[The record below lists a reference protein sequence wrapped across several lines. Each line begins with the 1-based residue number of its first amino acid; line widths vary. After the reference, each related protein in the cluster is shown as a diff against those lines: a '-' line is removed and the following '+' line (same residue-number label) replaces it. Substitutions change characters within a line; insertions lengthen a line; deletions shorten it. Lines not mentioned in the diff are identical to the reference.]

1 MTVDHSSPRQRVE
14 RPTAAATPATGSLGA
29 VNVKNIFYLAIDHW
43 HWFVISLLVA
53 MGVAYYY
60 LLITPKIYT
69 RTASILIK
77 GEERENGS
85 EDVLRELGLRSSS
98 INVSNEISSLTTNT
112 ISLEVVKRLHLEVRY
127 LHVTPFQRLVVYGVV
142 CPVTVTF
149 DDLNDNETASLE
161 LVLQKDGQVKLS
173 DLVCNGKK
181 HDESFSLHLGGTV
194 KTPIGRITVKPSP
207 YYKNGVSDR
216 LVVERSSLTHEAN
229 MVHNRLSVHL
239 RDKNSTILDLS
250 YNDKSIARAEDI
262 LNTLVAIHNE
272 NGVRDRNQ
280 RMVSAN
286 AFIKDR
292 LEVIEQELGQVED
305 VISDYKADNMMT
317 DVNQAGSMAVNQVSA
332 ADQQLRQLDDQIYMI
347 HYIRNYLT
355 DGQHNNQLLP
365 TNSGLDGF
373 NLAQQISE
381 YNEVMLRRNN
391 HLANSSAQNPLVID
405 LNQHLSNLRQSIIQS
420 LDNEH
425 AFLKTQRASIQS
437 NRSQGVSKIASNPG
451 QAKFLLSV
459 ERQQKVKESLYLFLL
474 QKREENELSQ
484 AFTTNGSKLIEL
496 PHGSQKPTEPQPR
509 SVYILALILGLA
521 VPAAVLFVMELLN
534 TTVRGRSDLQSLQLP
549 FAGEIPQMGDRL
561 PKLKK
566 KKSKKRR
573 SPLRPELL
581 VKEGSLDMMNEAF
594 RMLRTNVEFILGF
607 DQRCKVIM
615 LTSSNPGAGKTFI
628 AANLA
633 AALSLK
639 EKRVIA
645 LDLDLRRARLS
656 TYVDR
661 PKVGITNYLCG
672 QETDYHSLT
681 VRLDQLDVLPCGT
694 FPPNPTEL
702 LYSPRFEQLI
712 TSLRSEY
719 DYILID
725 CPPIDVVADTKIINR
740 WVDMTLFVI
749 RSRLF
754 ERAMLPELEQWYEE
768 KTYRNLAM
776 VLNGTLL
783 TKSSYGYHRYG
794 YYGHYGYGEKKK

>member
-1 MTVDHSSPRQRVE
+1 MIVDHSSPRQRVE
-14 RPTAAATPATGSLGA
+14 HPTTAATPATGGLGA

-43 HWFVISLLVA
+43 YWFVISLLVA
-53 MGVAYYY
+53 MGIAYYY
-60 LLITPKIYT
+60 LLTTPKIYT

-85 EDVLRELGLRSSS
+85 EDVLRELGVRPTS

-112 ISLEVVKRLHLEVRY
+112 ISLEVVKRLHLDVRY
-127 LHVTPFQRLVVYGVV
+127 LHVTPFQRLVVYGVE

-149 DDLNDNETASLE
+149 DDLNDNETAQLE
-161 LVLQKDGQVKLS
+161 LQLQKDGQVKLS
-173 DLVCNGKK
+173 KLVCNGKK
-181 HDESFSLHLGGTV
+181 HDEGATLRLGGTV
-194 KTPIGRITVKPSP
+194 KTSIGHITVKPSP
-207 YYKNGVSDR
+207 YYKSGVSDR
-216 LVVERSSLTHEAN
+216 LLVDRFSLTHEAN
-229 MVHNRLSVHL
+229 TVHNRLSVRL
-239 RDKNSTILDLS
+239 RDKNSTILTLS
-250 YNDKSIARAEDI
+250 YNDRSIARAEDI

-292 LEVIEQELGQVED
+292 LEVIEQELGQVEN
-305 VISDYKADNMMT
+305 VISDYKSENLMT
-317 DVNQAGSMAVNQVSA
+317 DVGQAGSMAVSQVST

-355 DGQHNNQLLP
+355 DGQHKNQLLP
-365 TNSGLDGF
+365 TNSGLSGF
-373 NLAQQISE
+373 NLAQQITE

-405 LNQHLSNLRQSIIQS
+405 LNQHLNNLRQSIIQS
-420 LDNEH
+420 LDSEH
-425 AFLKTQRASIQS
+425 AILKTQRASIQS
-437 NRSQGVSKIASNPG
+437 NRSQGVSKIASNPE

-484 AFTTNGSKLIEL
+484 AFTTNSSKLIEL
-496 PHGSQKPTEPQPR
+496 PHGSPEPTEPRPHL
-509 SVYILALILGLA
+509 VYFLALIFGLA

-549 FAGEIPQMGDRL
+549 FAGEIPQVGDRL

-566 KKSKKRR
+566 KSKKRR
-573 SPLRPELL
+573 SPSHPELL
-581 VKEGSLDMMNEAF
+581 VKEGSLNMINEAF

-615 LTSSNPGAGKTFI
+615 MTSSNPGAGKTFI

-639 EKRVIA
+639 EKRVIV

-661 PKVGITNYLCG
+661 PKVGVTNYLCG
-672 QETDYHSLT
+672 QETDYHTLI
-681 VRLDQLDVLPCGT
+681 VHLDQLDVLPCGT

-702 LYSPRFEQLI
+702 LYSHRFEQLI

-725 CPPIDVVADTKIINR
+725 CSPVEVVADTKIINR

-768 KTYRNLAM
+768 KAYRNLAM